1 MYIYTYVLD
10 IYVCMYKVHVKQ
22 NFALNNAISTNAM
35 TVMRYSLMLLW
46 YSLPVVFSGK
56 TKKQKTTPP
65 KKKTKHKQKNKKP
78 QTTYLLSNTEITP
91 FGQ

>member
-1 MYIYTYVLD
+1 
-10 IYVCMYKVHVKQ
+10 MYKVHVKQ

-65 KKKTKHKQKNKKP
+65 KKKQKTNKKQK
-78 QTTYLLSNTEITP
+78 TP
-91 FGQ
+91 NNLFAFKHRNNSFWAVE